1 MSGTEWLIVHRT
13 ADTIRRDAGAGPPR
27 SGSRYTVGMRV
38 AAFFD
43 IDGTLF
49 RESLMIEHFKK
60 LLKYE
65 VLDEALW
72 HTSIKTNYENWQ
84 KRRGNYDDYMLGLA
98 DVYVKSMKG
107 LEKSE
112 MEFITNQVVELKGD
126 RVYMYT
132 RNRIEWHKSEGH
144 AVIFISGSPDYLVHK
159 MAQRYD
165 ITDCMGTRYLLDE
178 NDRYTGEIEQ
188 MWDSKSKNVAVNH
201 FVRKYDI
208 DLSLSYAYGDTMGDL
223 SMFEL
228 VGHPVAINPTRELVS
243 HLKGQPE
250 LRTKVR
256 IAVERKD
263 VIYLLDPEVETF
275 RAYEE

>member
-1 MSGTEWLIVHRT
+1 MRT
-13 ADTIRRDAGAGPPR
+13 
-27 SGSRYTVGMRV
+27 

-72 HTSIKTNYENWQ
+72 HSNIKKYYEDWQ
-84 KRRGNYDDYMLGLA
+84 KRRGNYDDYMLELA
-98 DVYVKSMKG
+98 GIYVRSMKG
-107 LEKSE
+107 LEKSK
-112 MEFITNQVVELKGD
+112 MEFITNQVIDLTGD

-132 RNRIEWHKSEGH
+132 RNRIEWHKNEGH
-144 AVIFISGSPDYLVHK
+144 TVIFISGSPDYLVRR
-159 MAQRYD
+159 MAQRYG
-165 ITDCMGTRYLLDE
+165 IADCTGTRYLLDE

-188 MWDSKSKNVAVNH
+188 MWDSRSKNVAVER
-201 FVRKYDI
+201 FVAKYAI
-208 DLSLSYAYGDTMGDL
+208 DLQASYAYGDTMGDL

-228 VGHPVAINPTRELVS
+228 VGNPVAINPTRELLS
-243 HLKGQPE
+243 HLNE
-250 LRTKVR
+250 DASLRDKVR

-263 VIYLLDPEVETF
+263 VIYLLRPGVETF
-275 RAYEE
+275 RAYEG